1 MLIGG
6 DKWVVPRQAGGYVYM
21 SSPRERRDRTAG
33 GAAGQ
38 GDRRRPIHRG
48 VSRIVTLVLAVG
60 FAVVGIAGAASA
72 HHNDITGS
80 VACKTGGG
88 GWAVTWTVVNSE
100 TITESIT
107 GSNRPS
113 VVPVGTTL
121 TSRQT
126 RTFSET
132 ITAKPTANVTLRLDA
147 RWTNGVTNTSYG
159 TIPVASFTD
168 NCVVKTIQPPTV
180 PVVDGC
186 GPGNAHYGQVPSGPW
201 TVTYNPDRSL
211 TVTATAGHVFPNGQ
225 TVLTFPVPTHS
236 NLACPVPVQFLITS
250 VPVIRHRGPN
260 TPLPGQT
267 PTRPWTVTD
276 NPDRSLTVTATA
288 GHVFPN

>member
-159 TIPVASFTD
+159 TIPVASFAD
-168 NCVVKTIQPPTV
+168 N
-180 PVVDGC
+180 C

-225 TVLTFPVPTHS
+225 TVLTFPAPTDSNVP
-236 NLACPVPVQFLITS
+236 CPVPVQFQITS
-250 VPVIRHRGPN
+250 VPVIDDCGPN
-260 TPLPGQT
+260 NAHYGQI
-267 PTRPWTVTD
+267 PTGPWTVTV
-276 NPDRSLTVTATA
+276 NPDRSLTA
-288 GHVFPN
+288 